1 MKGLPR
7 STRRLCSGL
16 VWSSLAW
23 FGAAPAPA
31 LAAALRETE
40 VTLTDVSVR
49 LSDLFTG
56 VSSDRVIG
64 PAPGPGGRIVVEAP
78 QLAAIARQFGV
89 DWRPAT
95 MADRVVMARPGQPYP
110 RAPVMAA
117 LRDALLAAGM
127 PANSDIDTPALT
139 LPMVPPDEEARS
151 DVTETFYDPG
161 NGRFT
166 ALLSI
171 TASGMA
177 PFNARLSGHAQE
189 MVDVEVAARRMAAGE
204 VVAAAD
210 LQPARLRAGLVRSE
224 PARLPEQA
232 VGLALRHPVAAGAPV
247 LLSELERPAV
257 MQRGAT
263 VQVLLEQPGLSI
275 SLQGLAMEPGALGD
289 RVHVLNPAS
298 RTVMDGEVTAPLQ
311 VRVSGAGAVVRL
323 PPGAPIPRPAPVSVA
338 GR

>member
-1 MKGLPR
+1 MHGSQS
-7 STRRLCSGL
+7 STRRLWSGL
-16 VWSSLAW
+16 VWSGLVL
-23 FGAAPAPA
+23 FGSPPPVA
-31 LAAALRETE
+31 AAALREAE

-49 LSDLFTG
+49 LSDLFAG
-56 VSSDRVIG
+56 VASDRVIG

-95 MADRVVMARPGQPYP
+95 MADRVVMSRPGQPYP

-139 LPMVPPDEEARS
+139 LPMVPPGEDARP
-151 DVTETFYDPG
+151 DVTETFYDPV

-171 TASGMA
+171 TAGGMA

-189 MVDVEVAARRMAAGE
+189 MVDVEVAARRLGAGE
-204 VVAAAD
+204 VVAAGD
-210 LQPARLRAGLVRSE
+210 LQPARVRAGLVRSE

-232 VGLALRHPVAAGAPV
+232 VGLALRHAVVAGAPV
-247 LLSELERPAV
+247 LLGELERPAV
-257 MQRGAT
+257 MQRGAS
-263 VQVLLEQPGLSI
+263 VQVLLDLPGLSI
-275 SLQGLAMEPGALGD
+275 SLQGLAMEPAALGE

-298 RTVMDGEVTAPLQ
+298 RAVMDGEVTAPLQ
-311 VRVSGAGAVVRL
+311 VRVSGTGTVVRL
-323 PPGAPIPRPAPVSVA
+323 PPGAPIPRAAPVRVA
-338 GR
+338 VR